1 MILVDATARKMAIL
15 ELFQEQ
21 NILKITN
28 LSDKFDVS
36 RETIRRD
43 FAELESEGKVKLIR
57 GGAVLN
63 VSDSETPYERRLNIM
78 HEEKEKIAE
87 NFCSMLK
94 DNMTIY
100 LDYGTTCLEVA
111 RKIKRFKNLTVIT
124 NSLPIINELYKVDA
138 INLYV
143 LGGMVRKNE
152 GSFVGEQINKVLQ
165 NININIGFF
174 SGSGIDYKFGLSN
187 YNFDESN
194 VTRNVINRCQKIVV
208 GIDSSK
214 FGSIFPQNIIN
225 LKDIDTIITTD
236 MDEELL
242 EKYSEKTKVILT
254 DENEV

>member
-21 NILKITN
+21 NTLKITN

-138 INLYV
+138 INYT
-143 LGGMVRKNE
+143 
-152 GSFVGEQINKVLQ
+152 F
-165 NININIGFF
+165 
-174 SGSGIDYKFGLSN
+174 
-187 YNFDESN
+187 
-194 VTRNVINRCQKIVV
+194 
-208 GIDSSK
+208 
-214 FGSIFPQNIIN
+214 
-225 LKDIDTIITTD
+225 
-236 MDEELL
+236 
-242 EKYSEKTKVILT
+242 
-254 DENEV
+254 

>member
-21 NILKITN
+21 NTLKITN

-143 LGGMVRKNE
+143 LGGMVRK
-152 GSFVGEQINKVLQ
+152 
-165 NININIGFF
+165 
-174 SGSGIDYKFGLSN
+174 
-187 YNFDESN
+187 
-194 VTRNVINRCQKIVV
+194 
-208 GIDSSK
+208 
-214 FGSIFPQNIIN
+214 
-225 LKDIDTIITTD
+225 
-236 MDEELL
+236 
-242 EKYSEKTKVILT
+242 
-254 DENEV
+254 